1 MEFINSKS
9 QKSEKKPAGKFAKYN
24 NFVKEEIIDEEML
37 KEIEMMEAELGVS

>member
-1 MEFINSKS
+1 VRKNL
-9 QKSEKKPAGKFAKYN
+9 AGKFAKYN